1 MIDDALENSRIVRL
15 LGRCRTVAS
24 AVLEPFRCAGNR
36 LTRYVKGSAVYRWL
50 TKEPEPDVIVI
61 DLRETYTIGPF
72 VRLFDRLL
80 SGLADSYERSR
91 TQATVEAVAEVWRTR
106 PLKVVGLA
114 GIGFVVVS
122 SLAAVG
128 SGSLTTGR
136 AAALAVVSVLAA
148 LGVRSTRTLE
158 EVLETRPGR
167 ALVAAFEPPEP
178 PASANDLPTDRSE
191 GVDGR
196 DRALE
201 DADS

>member
-1 MIDDALENSRIVRL
+1 MIDDALENSRIVRF
-15 LGRCRTVAS
+15 LGRCRTAAS
-24 AVLEPFRCAGNR
+24 AVLEPFRRAGNR
-36 LTRYVKGSAVYRWL
+36 LARYVKASVVYRWL

-91 TQATVEAVAEVWRTR
+91 TRAAVEGVAEVWQAR

-114 GIGFVVVS
+114 GIVFVVVS
-122 SLAAVG
+122 ALAAVG

-136 AAALAVVSVLAA
+136 AAALAVLGALAA

-158 EVLETRPGR
+158 GVLETRLGR

-178 PASANDLPTDRSE
+178 PASANDLSDDRSE
-191 GVDGR
+191 GVDDR

-201 DADS
+201 DADT